1 MKKIIR
7 VIAIVLVVYCSFQLI
22 GYGKDTV
29 VTNVT
34 KAEINNKVF
43 LPIRDRVDIRT
54 TIKNADMAKTDILK
68 EVKKEVK
75 ETKPRI
81 DFLYLK
87 TLNSDVTAYISYE
100 SLGINYPI
108 VNSFDNEDYLHTDFY
123 GNKSFAGTLF
133 QDCSDTK
140 KDWSFNHLIYGH
152 NMKNCTMFGMLSHA
166 KKGDTFYIY
175 LPDKRMKYEVV
186 QIETI
191 SPDDNFYTQGR
202 LELKDTV
209 SLSTCKGKNRLVVT
223 GKKIK
228 EVKY

>member
-7 VIAIVLVVYCSFQLI
+7 VLAIVLVVYCSFQLI

-34 KAEINNKVF
+34 KAEVKNKVF

-54 TIKNADMAKTDILK
+54 TIKNADQTKTDVLK
-68 EVKKEVK
+68 EVKQEVK
-75 ETKPRI
+75 DSKSRI

-87 TLNSDVTAYISYE
+87 TLNSDVIAYIDYE
-100 SLGINYPI
+100 SLGISYPI
-108 VNSFDNEDYLHTDFY
+108 VDSFDNEDYLHTDLY

-133 QDCSDTK
+133 QDCNDTE

-175 LPDKRMKYEVV
+175 LPDRRMKYEVV
-186 QIETI
+186 QIETM
-191 SPDDNFYTQGR
+191 SPDDDFYTKGR
-202 LELKDTV
+202 LKLKDTV
-209 SLSTCKGKNRLVVT
+209 SLSTCKGENRLVVT

-228 EVKY
+228 EVMI